1 MSVNLEEIKKDC
13 VSQINQYVEMKT
25 LEKSNADLLIK
36 LISNAENPNEVI
48 SIFQLGS
55 TYKRTGLHYDKRLEK
70 FQGNTIKFFKKNK
83 ALSFSDGTALPH
95 NKLIVGEN
103 YDALLNLLI
112 EYRGKIDVIY
122 IDPPYGK
129 DSMGEFA
136 KTNYDNAI
144 TRDNLL
150 SMLHPRLLLAKQL
163 LSPEGVIFVSI
174 DDKNQAYIK
183 CLMDEVFG
191 ETNFVSMVSRKTSEH
206 VRVNALYQLQNLTD
220 YILIYTQSKSN
231 LVLNKK
237 VVGEIEFNYEDENG
251 KYYLKE
257 FQNSGENGTRVA
269 RPNEYYPIYYNK
281 ISKTFSLEKQDD
293 CIEILPKKVKSEDG
307 RWLWSKKKFLKEK
320 HLLTYKDGVIY
331 RKCYYIEGQ
340 DILKYESYKNIF
352 DTFLTRLG
360 SNSLKSI
367 GLDEK
372 FDYSKPLELIIFLIK
387 LIKNKNAIVLDFFA
401 GSGTTGQAVL
411 QANREDEG
419 TRQFILCTSNEITQ
433 KTPNGVVLDVTSKR
447 LKRVMTGSC
456 YDGSTNFKWLEKNK
470 PFGGSLDVFEI
481 GEVANF
487 AREKGKTP
495 FDLIDE
501 TLYGKDKFSRAQDK
515 IKWVCENFE
524 ITQELLKEKGESNVT
539 RS

>member
-13 VSQINQYVEMKT
+13 ISQINQYVEMKA

-70 FQGNTIKFFKKNK
+70 FQGNTIKFFKKNE

-129 DSMGEFA
+129 DKMGEFA

-191 ETNFVSMVSRKTSEH
+191 ETNFVSMISRKTSEH

-281 ISKTFSLEKQDD
+281 ISKTLSLEKQDD

-320 HLLTYKDGVIY
+320 NLLTYKDGVIY

-352 DTFLTRLG
+352 DTFLNRLG
-360 SNSLKSI
+360 ANSLKAI

-372 FDYSKPLELIIFLIK
+372 FDYSKPLELIVFLIK

-419 TRQFILCTSNEITQ
+419 TRQFILCTSNEITD

-481 GEVANF
+481 KEVECRNK
-487 AREKGKTP
+487 E
-495 FDLIDE
+495 
-501 TLYGKDKFSRAQDK
+501 
-515 IKWVCENFE
+515 
-524 ITQELLKEKGESNVT
+524 ELLKELNEEFYGKNKIQNITDKLNWIYETFDITKSQLKEEK
-539 RS
+539 